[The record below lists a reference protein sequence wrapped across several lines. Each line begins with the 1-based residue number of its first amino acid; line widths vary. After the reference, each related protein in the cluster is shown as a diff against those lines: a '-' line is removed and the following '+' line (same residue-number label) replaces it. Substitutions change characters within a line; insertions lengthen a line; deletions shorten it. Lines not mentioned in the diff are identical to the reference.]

1 MEVGRE
7 SSSRVDLEWVAV
19 EQRHSQGENEIKLGT
34 LTVEVEKEQYRETGD
49 KKKQITYKNMQK
61 QNKGV
66 WKLHVEM
73 LFYVYLRI
81 YV

>member
-19 EQRHSQGENEIKLGT
+19 EQRRSQGENEVKLGT

-49 KKKQITYKNMQK
+49 KKKQITYKNIQK
-61 QNKGV
+61 QNKGF

>member
-1 MEVGRE
+1 
-7 SSSRVDLEWVAV
+7 
-19 EQRHSQGENEIKLGT
+19 
-34 LTVEVEKEQYRETGD
+34 VEKEQYRETGD
-49 KKKQITYKNMQK
+49 KKKQITYKNIQK
-61 QNKGV
+61 QNKGF